1 MAMYETIRVEQ
12 REGVAVVTLNR
23 PDKLNAV
30 TPQMHRELLDAFKRI
45 ARDDAVRAAV
55 LTGEGQAFCAGQDL
69 ETVTQNPD
77 LDYGELLRNGYNP
90 IIEALTSLEK
100 PVVAAV
106 NGVAAGAGV
115 SLALACDLKL
125 ASDKASF
132 VQAFVHIGLVPDSG
146 STWFLPRLVG
156 LTKAMELALLGDK
169 VSAEEAARIGLIN
182 RVVPHDALMP
192 EAIALAERLAQMPTR
207 AIALTK
213 RAFYKGL
220 TVPLSEQLAYEA
232 HLQAI
237 AGKTEDHR
245 EGVRAFFE
253 KRKPVFRGR

>member
-1 MAMYETIRVEQ
+1 MYETIRVEQ
-12 REGVAVVTLNR
+12 REGVAVVTLSR

-30 TPQMHRELLDAFKRI
+30 TPQMHKELLDAFKRI

-55 LTGEGQAFCAGQDL
+55 LTGEGRAFCAGQDL

-77 LDYGELLRNGYNP
+77 LDYGELLRSGYNP

-192 EAIALAERLAQMPTR
+192 EALTLAERLAQMPTR

>member
-1 MAMYETIRVEQ
+1 MYETIRVEQ
-12 REGVAVVTLNR
+12 REGVAVVTLSR

-55 LTGEGQAFCAGQDL
+55 LTGEGRAFCAGQDL

-77 LDYGELLRNGYNP
+77 LDYGDLLRNGYNP

-192 EAIALAERLAQMPTR
+192 EALTLAERLAQMPTR

>member
-1 MAMYETIRVEQ
+1 MYETIRVEQ

>member
-1 MAMYETIRVEQ
+1 MYETIRVEQ
-12 REGVAVVTLNR
+12 RDGVAVVALNR

-30 TPQMHRELLDAFKRI
+30 TPQMHKELLDAFKRI

-55 LTGEGQAFCAGQDL
+55 LTGEGRAFCAGQDL